1 MSGLRPCCC
10 HRGDTTGRVFL
21 SSLCSGGRG
30 RGVWEGVE
38 GCVAEE
44 SSLVLSQATTTPLVC
59 NIFEQF
65 FQNQIDGK
73 AT

>member
-1 MSGLRPCCC
+1 MVSVLAVAIEEVRQ
-10 HRGDTTGRVFL
+10 VVSFL

-44 SSLVLSQATTTPLVC
+44 SSLVLSQATTTPLVH

>member
-1 MSGLRPCCC
+1 MVSVLAVAIEEVR
-10 HRGDTTGRVFL
+10 RFVSFL

-44 SSLVLSQATTTPLVC
+44 SSLVLSQATTTPLVR